1 MYVAVMTIGMLYIA
15 TDVLWGIIYTGLIP
29 ISISMQKI
37 IYAAFYAA
45 SAVLSY
51 RWFIFVEYM
60 QNSVFY
66 KNEKLKQIF
75 KIPMLFVVVLSIL
88 SIWTKSFFY
97 IGENGEYCRGNLYV
111 LQLVLTYGYILFAAT
126 KVILLMFV
134 THEFEKQNNYI
145 MILSYFI
152 FPIIFGILQISD
164 PTMPYLCMGITL
176 ASLQNYLF
184 NVKFEQER
192 EISTSKIQSLTQ
204 LFISSYYL
212 NLKTG
217 KREFLNI
224 KKVRLK
230 NYLTGEFYKEAP
242 EHHEEALLRYVNNYV
257 HKDDKTIC
265 YTMCSRDYMK
275 EHLSK
280 ENPFYFFNYR
290 QIVDGIQ
297 KWYRMHIIGATYAPD
312 GTVTHAVMAVMDVDN
327 QITIDVQKQQV
338 LEEALVQAENANK
351 AKSVFLSNMS
361 HDIRTPMNAII
372 GFTNLAQTHIENQT
386 LVEEY
391 LKKIMSASKHLL
403 SLINDIL
410 DMSRIESGRIQL
422 EENVIS
428 LSEVVQDMENLIQ
441 PMATEKDI
449 NFVIDTHVVNKYVY
463 CDKLRLEQVLIN
475 LLGNAV
481 KFTPKGG
488 EISLNIEQELFSVP
502 EGYEK
507 YIFKVKDNGVGI
519 ESSFLDKLFEP
530 FEREKTMDISGV
542 QGTGLGLS
550 ITKSIVELMNGKISV
565 ESEVNQGT
573 EFTVQV
579 VFRVQAIEDSI
590 KNEEL
595 ERRHSL
601 EENVIKVTQ
610 NVAEK
615 TILLVDDNE
624 INREIANVILTDAGF
639 RVVEAENGKEAVETI
654 KNAMVDEF
662 GVVLMDIQMPI
673 MDGYTA
679 TKEIRALESTD
690 LANIPIIAMTANAF
704 EEDKKKAFE
713 SGMNGHIAKPI
724 DVEVLFTTLK
734 QIIK

>member
-111 LQLVLTYGYILFAAT
+111 LQLVLTYGYILFAAA
-126 KVILLMFV
+126 KVILLMFA

-224 KKVRLK
+224 KKVRVK

-257 HKDDKTIC
+257 HKDDRTIC
-265 YTMCSRDYMK
+265 YTMCSLDYMK

-280 ENPFYFFNYR
+280 ENPFYSFNYR
-290 QIVDGIQ
+290 QIAEGVE
-297 KWYRMHIIGATYAPD
+297 KWYRMHIIAATYAPD
-312 GTVTHAVMAVMDVDN
+312 GKVTHVVMAVMDVDK
-327 QITIDVQKQQV
+327 QITIDMQKQQV

-372 GFTNLAQTHIENQT
+372 GFTNLAQTHMEDQT
-386 LVEEY
+386 LVREY

-403 SLINDIL
+403 NLINEIL
-410 DMSRIESGRIQL
+410 DMSRIESGKIQL
-422 EENVIS
+422 EEDVIA
-428 LSEVVQDMENLIQ
+428 LPEVVKDMENLIQ
-441 PMATEKDI
+441 PMAAEKNI
-449 NFVIDTHVVNKYVY
+449 NFIINAHIINKYIY

-481 KFTPKGG
+481 KFTLQGG
-488 EISLNIEQELFSVP
+488 EISLTIEQEVFSVP
-502 EGYEK
+502 EGYGK
-507 YIFKVKDNGVGI
+507 YIFKVKDNGIGI
-519 ESSFLDKLFEP
+519 EQEFLDKIFEP
-530 FEREKTMDISGV
+530 FEREKVVDTSKI

-550 ITKSIVELMNGKISV
+550 ITKSIVELMNGKILV
-565 ESEVNQGT
+565 ESEVNRGT

-579 VFRVQAIEDSI
+579 VFRIQSIEESI

-595 ERRHSL
+595 ERQHPL
-601 EENVIKVTQ
+601 EENIIETTQ
-610 NVAEK
+610 NVTEK

-624 INREIANVILTDAGF
+624 INREIANVVLTDAGF
-639 RVVEAENGKEAVETI
+639 HVVEAENGKEAVETI
-654 KNAMVDEF
+654 KNAIVGEF
-662 GVVLMDIQMPI
+662 GVVLMDIQMPV

-679 TKEIRALESTD
+679 TKEIRALENME